1 MRNNKYLSYQILA
14 STLHGIYKKSYKSNK
29 FKISVP
35 IWNDKFELIIGS
47 FSVSDVQDNFEYIIK
62 KHETVIDNLRLIIK
76 FFIYGYFMC

>member
-1 MRNNKYLSYQILA
+1 M
-14 STLHGIYKKSYKSNK
+14 
-29 FKISVP
+29 P

-47 FSVSDVQDNFEYIIK
+47 FSVSDVQDYFEYIIK